1 MISYTGI
8 KVDDPLQQ
16 NLLHLYSESYKE
28 IFDYLYEKQFI
39 NDNELIEA
47 IFNLNDELLKMRNL
61 NLERQIVSFLF
72 NKSSDIELKS
82 LTDNGF
88 TTVRQQL
95 LDTIPDLA
103 NGSAMLD
110 HNLVRNY
117 LDTYLSNPVSLY
129 SYKSID
135 ELMAQVNKDKK
146 QFVKKQ
152 TKKEPDYENN
162 HDNKTINFAFQASL
176 NEQYQK
182 KINQAWKIIKQDE
195 QWRNII
201 NQCDSHIWLHSF
213 TEF

>member
-8 KVDDPLQQ
+8 RVDDPLQQ
-16 NLLHLYSESYKE
+16 HLLHLYSESYKE
-28 IFDYLYEKQFI
+28 IFDYLYENHFI

-47 IFNLNDELLKMRNL
+47 IFNLNDEILKMRNL
-61 NLERQIVSFLF
+61 NLERQTVSFLF

-110 HNLVRNY
+110 HNIVRNY
-117 LDTYLSNPVSLY
+117 LDTYLSSPVSLY
-129 SYKSID
+129 SYKSIN

-146 QFVKKQ
+146 QFIKKQ
-152 TKKEPDYENN
+152 AKKEPDYENK
-162 HDNKTINFAFQASL
+162 HDNRTINLAFQANL

-182 KINQAWKIIKQDE
+182 KINQAWKIVKQDE

-201 NQCDSHIWLHSF
+201 NQCCSHIWLHSF